1 MFSFKSHYRLV
12 QNVLPHTPKFV
23 TTTRKENCSEL
34 KIEQLQRI
42 SEKFITQAKVNERKT
57 QTGRSYDRKSFVSF
71 ITACQVEENIL
82 LLTKA
87 FRFPDAKK

>member
-1 MFSFKSHYRLV
+1 MTFMFPFKSHYRLV

-57 QTGRSYDRKSFVSF
+57 QTGRSYDRKSFVCTFMNHTSSYSLKPFSF
-71 ITACQVEENIL
+71 EYNQ
-82 LLTKA
+82 
-87 FRFPDAKK
+87 